1 MLIPNH
7 IKEDFEKQVKKK
19 NDIRLMR
26 ESKASRQF
34 LFWE

>member
-1 MLIPNH
+1 MLISNQ
-7 IKEDFEKQVKKK
+7 IKEDFEKLVEAA

-34 LFWE
+34 LF